1 MKLWQLTE
9 ANSFRSLIILYVPTA
24 ALTHISNILSM
35 QKTAI
40 RANLPTVA
48 LIKGEESPMLFRHSL
63 LMKSVTPLG
72 KLWKCAFTL
81 FFKMR
86 PLKERVGSS
95 AKENTYNVQSTHKNM
110 ADFQKN
116 PTRWKLYIEIVIL
129 TSLCLLLTTPINSHS
144 KAFQVQ
150 SSLFLFIQ
158 N

>member
-9 ANSFRSLIILYVPTA
+9 ANSFRSLIILYVSSA

-63 LMKSVTPLG
+63 LMKSVTPFG

-95 AKENTYNVQSTHKNM
+95 ATENNYIQTSISSWDK
-110 ADFQKN
+110 ADFQN
-116 PTRWKLYIEIVIL
+116 NATRSKLIARD
-129 TSLCLLLTTPINSHS
+129 INLYFLISPS
-144 KAFQVQ
+144 KYTHQFT
-150 SSLFLFIQ
+150 
-158 N
+158 